1 MLLVH
6 DLLLLIELCMPP
18 RFRQRPLV
26 ASDDWQSV
34 LWVISRIWL
43 AQQHLRYPTPSG
55 SLGAERSS
63 MRRPK
68 TGVHALI

>member
-6 DLLLLIELCMPP
+6 DVLLMIELCMTP
-18 RFRQRPLV
+18 RSGQRLLV
-26 ASDDWQSV
+26 ASDDFQSV
-34 LWVISRIWL
+34 SWVISRIWL
-43 AQQHLRYPTPSG
+43 ARQHLRYPTPSR